1 MLLDDLSTH
10 LQRLRRGPLL
20 GPEDGVAV
28 EHGPAAL
35 ERLLPH
41 RAPMRLV
48 DRVDRLDLDR
58 PAVSGRRTLD
68 PADPV
73 FAGHFPGDPV
83 YPGVLVVEAMGQL
96 AATLVHFAARGDALV
111 PPETTPRPLRA
122 TRIHHAAFFAPFG
135 PGDTMLLHAA
145 VVDDSW
151 TLIAAAQAFNHDE
164 LAAVAVMEVLIHD

>member
-1 MLLDDLSTH
+1 MLLDDLSAH
-10 LQRLRRGPLL
+10 LRRLRRGPLL
-20 GPEDGVAV
+20 GPGDGLAVAHDSEAV
-28 EHGPAAL
+28 

-41 RAPMRLV
+41 RPPMRLV
-48 DRVDRLDLDR
+48 DRIDRLDLEQ

-68 PADPV
+68 PNDHV

-96 AATLVHFAARGDALV
+96 AATLVHFAARGDAEV
-111 PPETTPRPLRA
+111 PMDTVPRPLRA

-135 PGDTMLLHAA
+135 PGDTMQLHAA

-151 TLIAAAQAFNHDE
+151 TLIAAAQAYNHDE